1 MLNRLYPLRRQF
13 IRFIKYYFK
22 SDELKFYYFNDEKSF
37 NLLIK
42 KSIFKLITKC
52 KAKITKLPQIKTQ
65 LELLEFVR
73 LVKFMAKFHFKL
85 ETKFDSIY
93 FTKFEAFC
101 LKFLNTFIF
110 TGDLLPIFG
119 SSSASSL
126 SSSLLFDNN
135 YKMDQNN
142 NDIQQQQQQQQ
153 KREK

>member
-13 IRFIKYYFK
+13 IRFIKNII
-22 SDELKFYYFNDEKSF
+22 LNPKFYYFNDEKSF

-93 FTKFEAFC
+93 FTKFDTCNIKFEYIKNITPYYCFLTC
-101 LKFLNTFIF
+101 LK
-110 TGDLLPIFG
+110 P
-119 SSSASSL
+119 
-126 SSSLLFDNN
+126 
-135 YKMDQNN
+135 
-142 NDIQQQQQQQQ
+142 
-153 KREK
+153 